1 MESNYNAILEY
12 LVSIKNEKKK
22 KEPTIIE
29 REQFCA
35 AWVEMAVN
43 EGFSEN
49 TERYLYNCASYCG
62 AKPLKI
68 FIDKC
73 ETNKEK
79 ILNAYISGKMFRANC
94 DVTLR
99 LLAHLFALLLNDKKT
114 WPLLPTIIENFP
126 RCCFNK
132 DKKRLGT
139 LEQIMSKYFFAEIKH
154 DVQLPELLD
163 MKIKQIFI
171 SEFSEIMKS
180 IIERTEKAG
189 LAKNK
194 LSNIE
199 KVQSWVDN
207 QEDKQSFSACL
218 SETSIDSD
226 NAESKE
232 SAPLIQPLKVSTET
246 LSTARTCEEEL
257 PHMELEAY
265 FSDFLIKVRKVAAAI
280 RTENVQQKNK
290 LVVLSR
296 NMKAEQEKA
305 INAGK
310 EIAALQ
316 DTIAALRERIVTVER
331 EADVLRQTLE
341 KKEAVI
347 ADRET
352 EIAERVKME
361 AFLSRDSAKQ
371 ADEFLQRI
379 ASKIR
384 VEFRDFQDARDI
396 PMSKDLGENLRLQ
409 LNNIFSVLENSG
421 IKIR

>member
-1 MESNYNAILEY
+1 
-12 LVSIKNEKKK
+12 
-22 KEPTIIE
+22 
-29 REQFCA
+29 
-35 AWVEMAVN
+35 
-43 EGFSEN
+43 
-49 TERYLYNCASYCG
+49 
-62 AKPLKI
+62 
-68 FIDKC
+68 
-73 ETNKEK
+73 
-79 ILNAYISGKMFRANC
+79 
-94 DVTLR
+94 
-99 LLAHLFALLLNDKKT
+99 
-114 WPLLPTIIENFP
+114 
-126 RCCFNK
+126 
-132 DKKRLGT
+132 
-139 LEQIMSKYFFAEIKH
+139 
-154 DVQLPELLD
+154 
-163 MKIKQIFI
+163 
-171 SEFSEIMKS
+171 MKS

-396 PMSKDLGENLRLQ
+396 PMSNDLGENLRLQ

-421 IKIR
+421 MKIR